1 MNDERTRPTPAPT
14 GPADGTVVLEE
25 VLEMIGAVL
34 GEPVDDFHDGEITR
48 ETGLH
53 EDLDMVSI
61 DFADLGG
68 RLATAYGERVNLAEY
83 FAGLDLSQ
91 IMYLTV
97 GDIVDY
103 VVSCLH
109 GDTAGAAGHRT

>member
-1 MNDERTRPTPAPT
+1 MNDERTRPT
-14 GPADGTVVLEE
+14 GPEGETLVFKE
-25 VLEMIGAVL
+25 VLEMIGAIL
-34 GEPVDDFHDGEITR
+34 GGPVDDFHDGEITR
-48 ETGLH
+48 ETMLH

-68 RLATAYGERVNLAEY
+68 RLAAAYGEKVNLADY

-109 GDTAGAAGHRT
+109 GDAAGAAGRRG

>member
-1 MNDERTRPTPAPT
+1 M
-14 GPADGTVVLEE
+14 VLAE
-25 VLEMIGAVL
+25 VIEMVGAVL

-48 ETGLH
+48 ETALH

-68 RLATAYGERVNLAEY
+68 RLAAAYGERVNMAEY
-83 FAGLDLSQ
+83 FAELDLSQ

-97 GDIVDY
+97 GDLVDY

-109 GDTAGAAGHRT
+109 KDTAGAEDAAGVAGRRV

>member
-1 MNDERTRPTPAPT
+1 MDDERTRLKGAE
-14 GPADGTVVLEE
+14 DGTVVFEE
-25 VLEMIGAVL
+25 VLEMIGAIL
-34 GEPVDDFHDGEITR
+34 GGPVDDFHDEEITR
-48 ETGLH
+48 ETMLH

-68 RLATAYGERVNLAEY
+68 RLAAAYGERVNLADY
-83 FAGLDLSQ
+83 FAGLDLSR

-97 GDIVDY
+97 GDIVDH

-109 GDTAGAAGHRT
+109 GDAAGAAGRRG

>member
-1 MNDERTRPTPAPT
+1 MNDERTSPT
-14 GPADGTVVLEE
+14 GPADGLAVLDE
-25 VLEMIGAVL
+25 VLGMIGAVL

-68 RLATAYGERVNLAEY
+68 RLAAAYGERVNLAEY
-83 FAGLDLSQ
+83 FAELDLSR

-109 GDTAGAAGHRT
+109 GDAAGAAGRRA